1 MELLFS
7 LPALPAQAVREHL
20 TLWFNRPA
28 ILPPQGEP
36 LVLVLGQAADLPRG
50 FAALQARF
58 PDRFF
63 SHPPFFALALGFST
77 WPGLSGQIAQEAP
90 DFFEAL
96 AEALQPKP
104 ATFRLLDREYLPQ
117 EPQVMGILNLTPDS
131 FYDGGQYNRLEAA
144 LDRARTL
151 VEEGADLLDL
161 GGESTRPGS
170 EPVSV
175 QEELNRVLP
184 VLRAIRERWQIPL
197 SIDTTK
203 PQVAQAALAAGASLV
218 NDVSGLSGGKEMVE
232 VVNQAQAG
240 YVLMHTQGQ
249 PRTMQQNP
257 SYQNPV
263 IEVYR
268 FFQDRL
274 DFCSA
279 LGLNRNRILL
289 DPGIG
294 FGKLLA
300 HNLELLRMAAAFTR
314 TGSLTLLGTSNK
326 SFLAKAL
333 GLDLEERAAASLAT
347 QVLGLVSQASF
358 FRVHQVKET
367 KQALALARLYRS
379 FGPS

>member
-7 LPALPAQAVREHL
+7 LPPLPAQTVREHL

-28 ILPPQGEP
+28 QLPPLGEP
-36 LVLVLGQAADLPRG
+36 LVLVLGQGEDLPRG
-50 FAALQARF
+50 FLALQARF
-58 PDRFF
+58 PDRLF
-63 SHPPFFALALGFST
+63 SHPPFFALALGFSH
-77 WPGLSGQIAQEAP
+77 WPTLSAQMAQEAP
-90 DFFEAL
+90 DFFDAL
-96 AEALQPKP
+96 AETLAPKP
-104 ATFRLLDREYLPQ
+104 AVFRLAGKEYLPE

-131 FYDGGQYNRLEAA
+131 FYDGGKYNRLEAA
-144 LDRARTL
+144 LDRAGTL
-151 VEEGADLLDL
+151 IAEGADLLDL

-170 EPVSV
+170 EPVSA
-175 QEELNRVLP
+175 QEEIARVLP
-184 VLRAIRERWQIPL
+184 VLKAIRERWSIPL

-203 PQVAQAALAAGASLV
+203 PEVAKAALAAGAVLV
-218 NDVSGLSGGKEMVE
+218 NDVSGLAGDKEMVE

-240 YVLMHTQGQ
+240 YVLMHTQG
-249 PRTMQQNP
+249 PPKTMQLDP

-268 FFQDRL
+268 FFQQRL

-294 FGKLLA
+294 FGKLLE
-300 HNLELLRMAAAFTR
+300 HNLELLRMAAAFSR
-314 TGSLTLLGTSNK
+314 LGSLTLLGTSNK

-333 GLDLEERAAASLAT
+333 GLDLGERAAASLAT
-347 QVLGLVSQASF
+347 QVLGWVSQASF

-379 FGPS
+379 FVPK

>member
-151 VEEGADLLDL
+151 VEEGAD
-161 GGESTRPGS
+161 
-170 EPVSV
+170 
-175 QEELNRVLP
+175 NRGVDGL
-184 VLRAIRERWQIPL
+184 VNG
-197 SIDTTK
+197 
-203 PQVAQAALAAGASLV
+203 VAQAALAAGASLV